1 VRVVGVALRREVD
14 AAPVAIDLMK
24 PHLALEVRDAHGDSR
39 LGGAKLRRR
48 GSKASQPGVPHKR
61 FELLQR
67 HFYKFERYHAVR
79 EKEMMEARVDA
90 VFDSIRHSEEFM
102 ALTKFADGKL
112 PMVMSPRQADEMKMN
127 MNH

>member
-1 VRVVGVALRREVD
+1 LLPASYNLAAIYAQNGNKQKAL
-14 AAPVAIDLMK
+14 
-24 PHLALEVRDAHGDSR
+24 
-39 LGGAKLRRR
+39 
-48 GSKASQPGVPHKR
+48 
-61 FELLQR
+61 ELLQR